1 MLVLSKCSLNTQLLI
16 LILLSL
22 SLLPSVVGARGQE
35 MGAHRIPAFITSV
48 QTCSK
53 RQVPPSRW
61 LLLLHFRNLFQLE
74 YAIVAPATLDRGE
87 TSRVQAPQAGA

>member
-1 MLVLSKCSLNTQLLI
+1 
-16 LILLSL
+16 
-22 SLLPSVVGARGQE
+22 
-35 MGAHRIPAFITSV
+35 MGAHRIPTFITSA

-53 RQVPPSRW
+53 QQVPPSRQ

-74 YAIVAPATLDRGE
+74 GAIVAPATLDRGE